1 MKRRVYLISGTGDY
15 ILPAKYTRPDFTIKG
30 AGHFMV
36 YANATE
42 INSYIESK
50 ILHQT

>member
-1 MKRRVYLISGTGDY
+1 MKRRVYLISGTGDH

-36 YANATE
+36 YANSFTTLVF
-42 INSYIESK
+42 SK
-50 ILHQT
+50 TT